1 MVSPPNPSNQAVQQD
16 HIVILNHTC
25 VLPSV
30 QGIFLPLASKTK
42 TQEVSILPLTCAWI
56 LAVHGVC
63 PVRRTR
69 PGSSKPLSLAALLAL
84 SHTGKW

>member
-16 HIVILNHTC
+16 HIVILNRSC

-42 TQEVSILPLTCAWI
+42 TLEVFGAFDLCLDFGHAWC
-56 LAVHGVC
+56 VPCKTH
-63 PVRRTR
+63 
-69 PGSSKPLSLAALLAL
+69 
-84 SHTGKW
+84 